1 MFEDIEVGGKV
12 LFAVKAGSVWGGKS
26 FLVAAE
32 VSSVTAKGFKV
43 GDRRF
48 RKSDGKEIGVE
59 FSVARKYSN
68 DKDQSSEF
76 VAYSKK
82 YISAVRVE
90 GASRRLSVA
99 SIMGMSDAD
108 VELLTKLL
116 VKE

>member
-12 LFAVKAGSVWGGKS
+12 LLVAKAGSMWYGES
-26 FLVAAE
+26 FRVAAE

-59 FSVARKYSN
+59 FSAAHKYSA

-76 VAYSKK
+76 VAYRKK
-82 YISAVRVE
+82 YTSAVLV
-90 GASRRLSVA
+90 ADSARRLSVA
-99 SIMGMSDAD
+99 AIMGMSDAD

-116 VKE
+116 VRG

>member
-1 MFEDIEVGGKV
+1 MFEDIEVGCKV
-12 LFAVKAGSVWGGKS
+12 LLAVKAGSMWCGES

-43 GDRRF
+43 GGRRF
-48 RKSDGKEIGVE
+48 RKSDGKEIGAE
-59 FSVARKYSN
+59 FSAAHKYSD

-76 VAYSKK
+76 VAYRKK
-82 YISAVRVE
+82 YTSAVRV
-90 GASRRLSVA
+90 ADAARRLSVA
-99 SIMGMSDAD
+99 VIMGMSDAD

>member
-12 LFAVKAGSVWGGKS
+12 LLAVKAGSMWCGES
-26 FLVAAE
+26 FLVAAD
-32 VSSVTAKGFKV
+32 VSSVTAKLFKV

-59 FSVARKYSN
+59 FSAAYKYSA

-76 VAYSKK
+76 VSYRKK
-82 YISAVRVE
+82 YSSAVRV
-90 GASRRLSVA
+90 ADAARRMSVA
-99 SIMGMSDAD
+99 VIMGMSDAD
-108 VELLTKLL
+108 IELLTKLL

>member
-1 MFEDIEVGGKV
+1 MFEDIEVGEKV
-12 LFAVKAGSVWGGKS
+12 LLAVKAGSMWGGKS
-26 FLVAAE
+26 FLVASE

-59 FSVARKYSN
+59 FSVARKYSD

-76 VAYSKK
+76 VAYRKR
-82 YISAVRVE
+82 YTSAVRVE
-90 GASRRLSVA
+90 DAARSLSVA

-116 VKE
+116 VKQ